1 MHAYL
6 TCRQLPTVAR
16 LILSSLVT
24 SLVTLCYNQSSLE
37 LSRILALILYIKHSD
52 IGQKLV
58 TVQSARNR
66 TTEIGRALKYP
77 REESKLR
84 HVDDEAPGH
93 RSCGKGRLSTVC
105 GARRDSGPSKRHQK

>member
-52 IGQKLV
+52 IGQKLQYNLRA
-58 TVQSARNR
+58 TDMD
-66 TTEIGRALKYP
+66 RALKYP

-93 RSCGKGRLSTVC
+93 RSCGKGQLYSST
-105 GARRDSGPSKRHQK
+105 AALAGPQRFWPFKPAPK